1 MYKLVLLL
9 VWIINDKFC
18 YFIVFYSFFKWNTC
32 ELAGLDFGGQSGAIN
47 SLVLRE
53 NLMLC

>member
-18 YFIVFYSFFKWNTC
+18 YFIVFSSFFKWNTC
-32 ELAGLDFGGQSGAIN
+32 ELAGLDFGGQSSAIN
-47 SLVLRE
+47 SRVLRA
-53 NLMLC
+53 N

>member
-1 MYKLVLLL
+1 MYKLVSLL

-18 YFIVFYSFFKWNTC
+18 YFIKWNTC
-32 ELAGLDFGGQSGAIN
+32 ELAGLDFGGQSSAIN
-47 SLVLRE
+47 SRVLRE